1 MYTAAAPKRATPASL
16 RAEGGFTIIELMVV
30 IVLLGILAS
39 LAAPSFTEMFRRF
52 RVDSVRETFTS
63 SVTLA
68 REEAIR
74 LGTPMVIRRT
84 TGCGLALANNQ
95 DWSCGWSV
103 FADLDGNNALNGA
116 EAATQEVALTTN
128 VTVRKGN
135 NTNPEFIVINRFG
148 QITQVDQRFE
158 VFPTGMAPANGQ
170 LICFTTGTRL
180 RTVKNATNCP

>member
-1 MYTAAAPKRATPASL
+1 MYIAAAPQRATPAPL

-30 IVLLGILAS
+30 VALIAILAG
-39 LAAPSFTEMFRRF
+39 LAAPSFTDMFRRF

-74 LGTPMVIRRT
+74 LGTPVVIRRI

-95 DWSCGWSV
+95 DWSCGWQV
-103 FADLDGNNALNGA
+103 FADLDGNNAMNGA
-116 EAATQEVALTTN
+116 ETPTQEVSLTPN

-148 QITQVDQRFE
+148 QVTQVDQRFE
-158 VFPTGMAPANGQ
+158 VFPTGMAAANGQ
-170 LICFTTGTRL
+170 LICFTAGTRL
-180 RTVKNATNCP
+180 RTVKNASACP